1 MGHLLREPALAVTRV
16 EKAQIQ
22 VPGLYLWTVASAARV
37 VDKNLQFWLNSQ
49 GFPLVLEHL
58 FG

>member
-22 VPGLYLWTVASAARV
+22 VPGLDVWTVASAARF
-37 VDKNLQFWLNSQ
+37 VDKDLRFSLNSQ
-49 GFPLVLEHL
+49 GFPLVIEHP
-58 FG
+58 F